1 MQGWL
6 LGARVN
12 NAYCSY
18 LLLLRLQI
26 HANLGILIPQDAC
39 SAPSYPA
46 EEAYFGGPPF
56 CATDAST
63 HWFEPH
69 QFYTWWKN
77 NIERKSKF
85 RVLIHDSFYSGY
97 DSRQLSR

>member
-1 MQGWL
+1 ML
-6 LGARVN
+6 
-12 NAYCSY
+12 
-18 LLLLRLQI
+18 
-26 HANLGILIPQDAC
+26 QDAC
-39 SAPSYPA
+39 SGLSYPA
-46 EEAYFGGPPF
+46 EEAFFGGPPF
-56 CATDAST
+56 SAADPST